1 MKKKTAILLSAGII
15 FVSGNLYLAL
25 KDDSKAVRSSYIN
38 KWTATGKDNLT
49 KTLHADGVVTPIEE
63 HHVYYN
69 ETPGGFKNFLVNEGD
84 QVDTGSPLYEYAA
97 DGNDADRQKLEME
110 KNQLVREAALIDEQ
124 IQQLEY
130 LLSVSE
136 SATDSSMPVIG
147 DGTSGTG
154 TGTGTGASS
163 RDLVNASIEKEIYD
177 KQSEKT
183 RIMSEIEQYD
193 NTMNSE
199 SGSDQLGINS
209 EVAGTV
215 KNINYDLKNPVLT
228 IISDSPK
235 VEGAFTEKDLKEVQ
249 PGMEVYVNSDL
260 LKEKVKG
267 TLTKIASYPEQ
278 DPSVK
283 TESHFPYEVE
293 LAGDLV
299 NLVKGTHV
307 DVSVITNQV
316 RGAATVPEESVK
328 KTKKA
333 SYIYVLNK
341 AGKVEQRKINKGMN
355 LGGKVEVKK
364 GAKPGEL
371 VVKNTEKVQKTG
383 DPFFSKLK
391 PSTLTKKTFK
401 TETKKDILK
410 SIMVGFFKR

>member
-1 MKKKTAILLSAGII
+1 MKKKTAILAAAGIL
-15 FVSGNLYLAL
+15 FFTGNLYLAL
-25 KDDSKAVRSSYIN
+25 KEDSKSVRSSYIN

-49 KTLHADGVVTPIEE
+49 KTLLADGVVTPVEE

-69 ETPGGFKNFLVNEGD
+69 DTPGGFKNFLVKEGD
-84 QVDTGSPLYEYAA
+84 KVDTGTPLYEYAS
-97 DGNDADRQKLEME
+97 DGDDADRQKLENE

-136 SATDSSMPVIG
+136 SATESSVPVTG
-147 DGTSGTG
+147 DGTTG

-177 KQSEKT
+177 KKSEKT
-183 RIMSEIEQYD
+183 RIESEIDQYD
-193 NTMNSE
+193 NTINSE
-199 SGSDQLGINS
+199 NDSDQLGINS

-215 KNINYDLKNPVLT
+215 KKINYDLENPILT

-235 VEGAFTEKDLKEVQ
+235 VEGTFSEKDLKEVKE
-249 PGMEVYVNSDL
+249 GMEVYVKSDM
-260 LKEKVKG
+260 LKKKVKG
-267 TLTKIASYPEQ
+267 TLTKIASYPET

-283 TESHFPYEVE
+283 KASHFSYEIE
-293 LAGDLV
+293 LAEEDA

-307 DVSVITNQV
+307 DVSVVTKQV
-316 RGAATVPEESVK
+316 MNAATVPAKSVVK
-328 KTKKA
+328 AKKA
-333 SYIYVLNK
+333 SYIYVLNA
-341 AGKVEQRKINKGMN
+341 AGKVEKRKINKGME
-355 LGGKVEVKK
+355 LEGKVEVKK

-371 VVKNTEKVQKTG
+371 VVKNPEKVQKAG

-391 PSTLTKKTFK
+391 PETLTKKTLK
-401 TETKKDILK
+401 EEPKKDLLK
-410 SIMVGFFKR
+410 AIMVGFFKR

>member
-1 MKKKTAILLSAGII
+1 MKKQTAILLSVGIL
-15 FVSGNLYLAL
+15 FVSGNLSLAL

-38 KWTATGKDNLT
+38 KWTATGKENLT
-49 KTLHADGVVTPIEE
+49 KTLHADGVVTPVEE

-69 ETPGGFKNFLVNEGD
+69 DTPGGFKNFLVKEGD
-84 QVDTGSPLYEYAA
+84 QVDTGSPLYEYAS
-97 DGNDADRQKLEME
+97 DGNDADQQKLEAE
-110 KNQLVREAALIDEQ
+110 KNQLVRESALIDEQ

-136 SATDSSMPVIG
+136 SATDNSMPVTG
-147 DGTSGTG
+147 DGT
-154 TGTGTGASS
+154 TGTGASS
-163 RDLVNASIEKEIYD
+163 RDLVNASIEKEIFD

-183 RIMSEIEQYD
+183 RIQSEIQQYD
-193 NTMNSE
+193 NTLNSQN
-199 SGSDQLGINS
+199 GSDQLGINS

-215 KNINYDLKNPVLT
+215 KNINYDLKNPILT

-249 PGMEVYVNSDL
+249 AGMEVYVKSDL
-260 LKEKVKG
+260 IKAKVKG

-283 TESHFPYEVE
+283 KESRFPYEVE
-293 LAGDLV
+293 LAGDPV

-307 DVSVITNQV
+307 EVSVVTNQV
-316 RGAATVPEESVK
+316 RNASIVPEESVK
-328 KTKKA
+328 KTKKS
-333 SYIYVLNK
+333 SYLYVLNK
-341 AGKVEQRKINKGMN
+341 AGKVEKRKIDKGMHHS
-355 LGGKVEVKK
+355 GKVEVQK

-371 VVKNTEKVQKTG
+371 VVKNPEKVQKAG

-391 PSTLTKKTFK
+391 PSTLTSKTFK
-401 TETKKDILK
+401 QETKKDIFK
-410 SIMVGFFKR
+410 SIMVGFFKH

>member
-1 MKKKTAILLSAGII
+1 MKKQTAILLSAGIL

-25 KDDSKAVRSSYIN
+25 KDDSKAMRSSYIN
-38 KWTATGKDNLT
+38 KWTATGKDHLT
-49 KTLHADGVVTPIEE
+49 KTLHADGVVTPVEE

-69 ETPGGFKNFLVNEGD
+69 DTPGGFKNFLVKEGD
-84 QVDTGSPLYEYAA
+84 KVDTGSPLYEYAS
-97 DGNDADRQKLEME
+97 DGNDADRLKLEAE

-136 SATDSSMPVIG
+136 SATDNSMPVTG
-147 DGTSGTG
+147 DGTTG
-154 TGTGTGASS
+154 TGTSS

-177 KQSEKT
+177 KKSEKT
-183 RIMSEIEQYD
+183 RITLEIEQYD
-193 NTMNSE
+193 TTLNSQN
-199 SGSDQLGINS
+199 GSDQLGMNS

-215 KNINYDLKNPVLT
+215 KNINYDLKNPILT

-249 PGMEVYVNSDL
+249 AGMEVYVKSNL
-260 LKEKVKG
+260 IKGKVKG

-278 DPSVK
+278 EPSVK
-283 TESHFPYEVE
+283 KESRFPYEVE
-293 LAGDLV
+293 LTGDPV

-307 DVSVITNQV
+307 AVSVITNQV
-316 RGAATVPEESVK
+316 RNAAVVPEESVE
-328 KTKKA
+328 KTKKS

-341 AGKVEQRKINKGMN
+341 AGKVEKRKMDKGMN
-355 LGGKVEVKK
+355 LGGKVEVQK

-371 VVKNTEKVQKTG
+371 VVNNPEKVQKAG

-391 PSTLTKKTFK
+391 PSTLNSKTFK
-401 TETKKDILK
+401 QETKKDIFK
-410 SIMVGFFKR
+410 SIMVGFFKH